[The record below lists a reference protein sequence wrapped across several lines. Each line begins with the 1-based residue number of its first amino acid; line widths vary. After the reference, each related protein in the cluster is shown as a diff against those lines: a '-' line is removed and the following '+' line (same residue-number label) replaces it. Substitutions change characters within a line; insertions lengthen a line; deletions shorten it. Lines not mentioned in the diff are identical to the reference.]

1 MQVLGT
7 RAGGFRKKPRS
18 ESPIFFQHFRFLRPF
33 LAVDTRTFLYLHVHP
48 IGRLRHDPFPPFR
61 LQDTKFLIPLKKIQL
76 EILGLSSSQSQSGS
90 FALILG
96 EKGGN
101 RRLPIII
108 GMFEAQSIAIQIEKI
123 SPNRPLTHDLFKS
136 FAEHVHVVIL
146 EVVISDLKE
155 GVFYSRIV
163 CSDGATTFD
172 IDARPSDA
180 IAIGLR
186 FGVPIY
192 TVESVLSEA
201 GIILSDLDEAESD
214 TEDEDDDE
222 DDDNDTDS
230 PRAARTQP
238 EPRDPSGQVSM
249 EELSKMLSEALNRE
263 DYEKAAKIR
272 DELNKR
278 NG

>member
-1 MQVLGT
+1 M
-7 RAGGFRKKPRS
+7 
-18 ESPIFFQHFRFLRPF
+18 
-33 LAVDTRTFLYLHVHP
+33 
-48 IGRLRHDPFPPFR
+48 
-61 LQDTKFLIPLKKIQL
+61 KKIPL

-96 EKGGN
+96 EKTGN

-136 FAEHVHVVIL
+136 FAEQVHVAIL
-146 EVVISDLKE
+146 EVLISDLKE
-155 GVFYSRIV
+155 GVFYSKIV
-163 CSDGATTFD
+163 CSDGATTFELD
-172 IDARPSDA
+172 SRPSDA

-186 FGVPIY
+186 FGVPIF

-201 GIILSDLDEAESD
+201 GIILSDLDENAED
-214 TEDEDDDE
+214 QDDEDEDDD
-222 DDDNDTDS
+222 DDS
-230 PRAARTQP
+230 GVPAAPKP
-238 EPRDPSGQVSM
+238 EPRDPSGQVSLD
-249 EELSKMLSEALNRE
+249 ELTKMLAQALEKE

>member
-1 MQVLGT
+1 M
-7 RAGGFRKKPRS
+7 
-18 ESPIFFQHFRFLRPF
+18 
-33 LAVDTRTFLYLHVHP
+33 
-48 IGRLRHDPFPPFR
+48 
-61 LQDTKFLIPLKKIQL
+61 KKIPL

-96 EKGGN
+96 EKHGN

-123 SPNRPLTHDLFKS
+123 SPNRPLTHDLFKA
-136 FAEHVHVVIL
+136 FAEHVHVVIV

-163 CSDGATTFD
+163 CSDGATTFE

-201 GIILSDLDEAESD
+201 GIILSDLDEA
-214 TEDEDDDE
+214 TEDEDDDDTDE
-222 DDDNDTDS
+222 DDDDDENPRPT
-230 PRAARTQP
+230 PRAPA
-238 EPRDPSGQVSM
+238 EPSGQVSLD
-249 EELSKMLSEALNRE
+249 ELTKMLAQAVEKE

-272 DELNKR
+272 DELDKR

>member
-1 MQVLGT
+1 M
-7 RAGGFRKKPRS
+7 
-18 ESPIFFQHFRFLRPF
+18 
-33 LAVDTRTFLYLHVHP
+33 
-48 IGRLRHDPFPPFR
+48 
-61 LQDTKFLIPLKKIQL
+61 KKIPL

-96 EKGGN
+96 EKHGN

-123 SPNRPLTHDLFKS
+123 SPNRPLTHDLFKA
-136 FAEHVHVVIL
+136 FAEHVHVAIL

-163 CSDGATTFD
+163 CSDGATTFE

-186 FGVPIY
+186 FGVPIF

-201 GIILSDLDEAESD
+201 GIILSDLDEASEEED
-214 TEDEDDDE
+214 DDDQDEDEDE
-222 DDDNDTDS
+222 GE
-230 PRAARTQP
+230 AARPAAKAP
-238 EPRDPSGQVSM
+238 EAREPSGQVSLD
-249 EELSKMLSEALNRE
+249 ELTKMLAQALEKE

>member
-1 MQVLGT
+1 M
-7 RAGGFRKKPRS
+7 
-18 ESPIFFQHFRFLRPF
+18 
-33 LAVDTRTFLYLHVHP
+33 
-48 IGRLRHDPFPPFR
+48 
-61 LQDTKFLIPLKKIQL
+61 KKIQL

-96 EKGGN
+96 EKTGN

-123 SPNRPLTHDLFKS
+123 NPNRPLTHDLFKS
-136 FAEHVHVVIL
+136 FAEHVHVAVL
-146 EVVISDLKE
+146 EVLISDLKE
-155 GVFYSRIV
+155 GVFYSKIV
-163 CSDGATTFD
+163 CTDGATTFEL
-172 IDARPSDA
+172 DARPSDA

-186 FGVPIY
+186 FGVPIF

-201 GIILSDLDEAESD
+201 GIILSDLDENADDDADED
-214 TEDEDDDE
+214 DEDEDDDSAG
-222 DDDNDTDS
+222 T
-230 PRAARTQP
+230 PKP
-238 EPRDPSGQVSM
+238 EPTPRDPSGQVSLD
-249 EELSKMLSEALNRE
+249 ELTKMLAQALEKE

>member
-1 MQVLGT
+1 
-7 RAGGFRKKPRS
+7 
-18 ESPIFFQHFRFLRPF
+18 
-33 LAVDTRTFLYLHVHP
+33 
-48 IGRLRHDPFPPFR
+48 
-61 LQDTKFLIPLKKIQL
+61 LKKIQL

-96 EKGGN
+96 EKHGN

-123 SPNRPLTHDLFKS
+123 SPTRPLTHDLFKA
-136 FAEHVHVVIL
+136 FAEHVHVVII

-163 CSDGATTFD
+163 CSDGATTFE

-186 FGVPIY
+186 FDVPIF

-201 GIILSDLDEAESD
+201 GIILSDLDEGGQE
-214 TEDEDDDE
+214 TDEDDDE
-222 DDDNDTDS
+222 DDTDGETETPKA
-230 PRAARTQP
+230 PRPT
-238 EPRDPSGQVSM
+238 EPSGQVPV
-249 EELSKMLSEALNRE
+249 EELSKMLSQALEKE

-278 NG
+278 NGQ

>member
-1 MQVLGT
+1 M
-7 RAGGFRKKPRS
+7 
-18 ESPIFFQHFRFLRPF
+18 
-33 LAVDTRTFLYLHVHP
+33 
-48 IGRLRHDPFPPFR
+48 
-61 LQDTKFLIPLKKIQL
+61 KKIQL

-201 GIILSDLDEAESD
+201 GIILSDLDEAEND
-214 TEDEDDDE
+214 VDDDDE
-222 DDDNDTDS
+222 DDDDSETES
-230 PRAARTQP
+230 PRATRAQP
-238 EPRDPSGQVSM
+238 EPREPSGQVSS
-249 EELSKMLSEALNRE
+249 EELTKMLTQALEKE

-278 NG
+278 NS

>member
-1 MQVLGT
+1 MQG
-7 RAGGFRKKPRS
+7 RNPSPKDSKSPR
-18 ESPIFFQHFRFLRPF
+18 
-33 LAVDTRTFLYLHVHP
+33 
-48 IGRLRHDPFPPFR
+48 
-61 LQDTKFLIPLKKIQL
+61 PLKKIQL

-96 EKGGN
+96 EKTGN

-136 FAEHVHVVIL
+136 FAEHVHVTIL
-146 EVVISDLKE
+146 EVLISDLKE
-155 GVFYSRIV
+155 GVFYSKIV
-163 CSDGATTFD
+163 CSDGATTFEL
-172 IDARPSDA
+172 DARPSDA

-201 GIILSDLDEAESD
+201 GIILSDLDENVDDA
-214 TEDEDDDE
+214 EDEDDQDE
-222 DDDNDTDS
+222 DESETEK
-230 PRAARTQP
+230 PAPARS
-238 EPRDPSGQVSM
+238 EPREPSGQTSLD
-249 EELSKMLSEALNRE
+249 ELTKMLAQALERE

-278 NG
+278 KG